1 MRARQP
7 AGAGRVHRGH
17 ADAAGRVI
25 VIVGRVR
32 GVPIAPGC
40 GRLLHRNHRSAVR
53 RFARA
58 AAPAIEHHPVQPIA
72 VRAAATRPPR
82 SQVGLDDLARLGPAQ
97 VAARQ
102 APVAA
107 QAARQDGPPAPA
119 QGRAALAL
127 PCHHQRAGAARHH
140 PAGARRAAGQLGGRL
155 RGVATPVYSSA
166 DCIPNKDCMRT
177 WFEGGATTVKK
188 VGVHNCIHSIYILY
202 HYPAS
207 VIKI

>member
-1 MRARQP
+1 MTFDRVRAGQP

-25 VIVGRVR
+25 VIVRRVR

-82 SQVGLDDLARLGPAQ
+82 SQVGLDDLPQHDSVFFSVRGDRFDVIGL
-97 VAARQ
+97 
-102 APVAA
+102 
-107 QAARQDGPPAPA
+107 
-119 QGRAALAL
+119 
-127 PCHHQRAGAARHH
+127 
-140 PAGARRAAGQLGGRL
+140 AGAR
-155 RGVATPVYSSA
+155 
-166 DCIPNKDCMRT
+166 
-177 WFEGGATTVKK
+177 
-188 VGVHNCIHSIYILY
+188 
-202 HYPAS
+202 
-207 VIKI
+207 

>member
-1 MRARQP
+1 MWIITPLIDHHYSSTHLLNRHLFSRHLTQGTERAVLQAPRQTLGVERVRARQP

-25 VIVGRVR
+25 VIVRRVR

-82 SQVGLDDLARLGPAQ
+82 SQVGLDDLPQHDSVFFSVRSQERYSAERSNGRRARSASP
-97 VAARQ
+97 RQ
-102 APVAA
+102 YSSRWRTLS
-107 QAARQDGPPAPA
+107 Q
-119 QGRAALAL
+119 
-127 PCHHQRAGAARHH
+127 AGA
-140 PAGARRAAGQLGGRL
+140 GI
-155 RGVATPVYSSA
+155 
-166 DCIPNKDCMRT
+166 IPLKT
-177 WFEGGATTVKK
+177 
-188 VGVHNCIHSIYILY
+188 
-202 HYPAS
+202 
-207 VIKI
+207 

>member
-1 MRARQP
+1 MLQAPRQTLGVERVRARQP

-25 VIVGRVR
+25 VIVRRVR

-82 SQVGLDDLARLGPAQ
+82 SQVGLGDLPQ
-97 VAARQ
+97 H
-102 APVAA
+102 
-107 QAARQDGPPAPA
+107 DS
-119 QGRAALAL
+119 AL
-127 PCHHQRAGAARHH
+127 
-140 PAGARRAAGQLGGRL
+140 
-155 RGVATPVYSSA
+155 
-166 DCIPNKDCMRT
+166 
-177 WFEGGATTVKK
+177 
-188 VGVHNCIHSIYILY
+188 
-202 HYPAS
+202 
-207 VIKI
+207 

>member
-1 MRARQP
+1 MSSGRLKRRLQNLQIRFNNKKKYLIFVHMHTHCTHMMMSLWIITPLIDHHYSSTHLLNRHLFSRHLTQGTERAVLQAPRQTLGVERVRARQP

-25 VIVGRVR
+25 VIVRRVR

-82 SQVGLDDLARLGPAQ
+82 SQVGLDDLPQHDSVFFSVRGNRFDVIDL
-97 VAARQ
+97 
-102 APVAA
+102 
-107 QAARQDGPPAPA
+107 
-119 QGRAALAL
+119 
-127 PCHHQRAGAARHH
+127 
-140 PAGARRAAGQLGGRL
+140 AGAR
-155 RGVATPVYSSA
+155 
-166 DCIPNKDCMRT
+166 
-177 WFEGGATTVKK
+177 
-188 VGVHNCIHSIYILY
+188 
-202 HYPAS
+202 
-207 VIKI
+207 